1 MIGRLANP
9 ATLDLIAMAVFPGL
23 GYGDRRGTPAFKG
36 AGMARRRQS
45 VTIKHVAADAGVSL
59 QTVSRVINN
68 EPNVRPAMVERVREA
83 IAKLGYV
90 PSLAAQ
96 RMGGSRS
103 YLILALNDRDR
114 TISDWRARQG
124 TDWVDQMLLGGM
136 LTCARHGYRL
146 LLELVDT
153 HSDRIERELA
163 ATIAALQP
171 DGVILTPPHSDNPLI
186 AELLDRHDIAF
197 ARIGAQGGGAGIAL
211 SMADEAGARR
221 ATEHLLALGHRR
233 IGFVAGPADYTTSA
247 QRADGWRGAMRDAGA
262 SCEGLLT
269 VGNFDFPS
277 GEEAAHGLLGAAIPP
292 SAILAS
298 SDQMALGVLAA
309 ARERGLTVPDDL
321 SVVSFDDTPI
331 ARFAHPPLTA
341 MEQPIAATTARAV
354 ELIIAQLGGRARSA
368 APVVIAGELKIRAST
383 APPR

>member
-1 MIGRLANP
+1 
-9 ATLDLIAMAVFPGL
+9 
-23 GYGDRRGTPAFKG
+23 
-36 AGMARRRQS
+36 MARRRQT

-68 EPNVRPAMVERVREA
+68 EPNVRPAMAERVREA
-83 IAKLGYV
+83 ITRLGYV

-197 ARIGAQGGGAGIAL
+197 ARIGAQGGGTGIAL

-233 IGFVAGPADYTTSA
+233 IGFVAGPEDYTTSA
-247 QRADGWRGAMRDAGA
+247 QRADGWRGAMRDASA
-262 SCEGLLT
+262 SCDGLLAT
-269 VGNFDFPS
+269 GNFDFPS
-277 GEEAAHGLLGAAIPP
+277 GEAAAHALLGAAVPP
-292 SAILAS
+292 SAILSS

-309 ARERGLTVPDDL
+309 ARERGLSVPEDL

-341 MEQPIAATTARAV
+341 MEQPIAAVTARAV
-354 ELIIAQLGGRARSA
+354 ELIIAQLGGRARPA
-368 APVVIAGELKIRAST
+368 APVVIAGELKVRAST